1 MDAIWISLS
10 LSAGRVR
17 VKCQATF
24 MVLPAGGGGGA
35 SVVAC
40 KVLTSVPGLDEANVV
55 VKATML

>member
-24 MVLPAGGGGGA
+24 MVLPAGGGGA
-35 SVVAC
+35 SVVAY
-40 KVLTSVPGLDEANVV
+40 KVLTSVSGLDEANVV